1 MNLYEQLHKI
11 FPYLL
16 SIRKLEG
23 YVSVDIELPSTWKL
37 PKKYVDEKMVVE
49 QKSGKSDF
57 RCLSFAT
64 NFNEDTLDKL
74 FANLNN
80 IIGYNLEREE
90 KEKLF
95 ERKVLELK
103 NFFDKSNLTELKD
116 LEFQVK
122 NEFKVTLDDEEQ
134 GENCVAVGNIAGSQN
149 QGSGAVAVGF
159 NAGSVGQGINAIAIG
174 SEASN
179 LNQPEGSISIGAD
192 SDVVCTGKG
201 IAIGNAATISGSGDS
216 PVVIGNGASA
226 NGACVNAIV
235 LGNGS
240 SCNDDGFYVPIR
252 EEETNTNEGLG
263 IDADSAVLWYKESL
277 SGTREVAY
285 STLQTQ
291 NVQVELTYDYYGQV
305 DGVYFILT
313 QYDGTI
319 SYPVDFDCKTFVIDH
334 PKDKERHLVHACLE
348 GPEAGVYYR
357 GTAEITNNHSTT
369 IFLPDYVPGWSKDF
383 TVTVTA
389 IYDGKVKMYATSQVD
404 EDGKFNVY
412 GENGQFN
419 WMAVGQRSSI
429 NVEPLKSET
438 NMKGFGPYKWVG

>member
-134 GENCVAVGNIAGSQN
+134 GENL
-149 QGSGAVAVGF
+149 
-159 NAGSVGQGINAIAIG
+159 
-174 SEASN
+174 E
-179 LNQPEGSISIGAD
+179 L
-192 SDVVCTGKG
+192 
-201 IAIGNAATISGSGDS
+201 
-216 PVVIGNGASA
+216 
-226 NGACVNAIV
+226 
-235 LGNGS
+235 
-240 SCNDDGFYVPIR
+240 VP
-252 EEETNTNEGLG
+252 
-263 IDADSAVLWYKESL
+263 
-277 SGTREVAY
+277 
-285 STLQTQ
+285 Q
-291 NVQVELTYDYYGQV
+291 
-305 DGVYFILT
+305 
-313 QYDGTI
+313 
-319 SYPVDFDCKTFVIDH
+319 
-334 PKDKERHLVHACLE
+334 
-348 GPEAGVYYR
+348 
-357 GTAEITNNHSTT
+357 
-369 IFLPDYVPGWSKDF
+369 
-383 TVTVTA
+383 
-389 IYDGKVKMYATSQVD
+389 
-404 EDGKFNVY
+404 
-412 GENGQFN
+412 
-419 WMAVGQRSSI
+419 
-429 NVEPLKSET
+429 
-438 NMKGFGPYKWVG
+438 